1 MKALIDYEDYKK
13 YTADR
18 VTSMPGGGR
27 GEWLRIAEALKVHTS
42 LISQIFRGTKNLTPE
57 QAQALTEHFGLGELE
72 SEYYLLLVQA
82 ERAGNRKLRQIYQR
96 RMQGI
101 QEESRDL
108 RERFKSSKI
117 LSDSDQAV
125 FYSRWSYSGVRLA
138 ASLPGQGSPEQLA
151 SDCGLSREQVNRI
164 LDFLLQRGLLT
175 RTNQGRYELGTRQI
189 HVPADSP
196 WVIQHHRNWR
206 LKTIERLER
215 SPRIEEPELVFTS
228 PLTIAAADM
237 SKVRALILQF
247 IEDLKTIVSKTE
259 PDSLAC
265 LNIDWVKHT
274 GHGTQ
279 RR

>member
-18 VTSMPGGGR
+18 IASMPGGGR

-42 LISQIFRGTKNLTPE
+42 LISQVFRGTKNLTPE

-72 SEYYLLLVQA
+72 SEYYLLLVQT
-82 ERAGNRKLRQIYQR
+82 ERAGNRKLRQIYQG
-96 RMQGI
+96 RMEGI
-101 QEESRDL
+101 REESRDL
-108 RERFKSSKI
+108 RERFKSSKV
-117 LSDSDQAV
+117 LSDSEQAV

-175 RTNQGRYELGTRQI
+175 HTNQGRYELGTRQI

-215 SPRIEEPELVFTS
+215 SARIEEPELIFTS
-228 PLTIAAADM
+228 PLTIGARDLG
-237 SKVRALILQF
+237 KVRNMLMEFL
-247 IEDLKTIVSKTE
+247 DSLKRIVQQTD
-259 PDSLAC
+259 PDTLAC
-265 LNIDWVKHT
+265 LNIDWIKVNPE
-274 GHGTQ
+274 
-279 RR
+279 